1 MIWRIRKYIQHLF
14 YLHYRKGHGIHSPY
28 LFEFVNKVIFN
39 GAELTVPPEI
49 IRTHRELKKDRT
61 QIPEVK
67 LGAASHVNSTGE
79 RSAASFVRH
88 SSVSE
93 KYGALLY
100 RISRWFEP
108 EMIIELG
115 SGLGISSLYL
125 ASGSPHVP
133 LHSIEGNPHRA
144 SFAEKVVAG
153 LKMEMLNIHQGEMDE
168 ELNKLIPHVR
178 GRFVAFVD
186 GNHRYE
192 PTIAYVRKLMEV
204 AGDEA
209 LIIMDDIYWSKEMF
223 KAWEELKSWPESR
236 VSVDLY
242 QMGIILLRRDLAKA
256 SFKFKF

>member
-1 MIWRIRKYIQHLF
+1 MI
-14 YLHYRKGHGIHSPY
+14 P
-28 LFEFVNKVIFN
+28 VT
-39 GAELTVPPEI
+39 A
-49 IRTHRELKKDRT
+49 
-61 QIPEVK
+61 
-67 LGAASHVNSTGE
+67 LGASSSVDGSGE
-79 RSAASFVRH
+79 RSVGSFVRH
-88 SSVSE
+88 SSVPE

-115 SGLGISSLYL
+115 SGLGISTLYL

-144 SFAEKVVAG
+144 SFAEKVIAG
-153 LKMEMLNIHQGEMDE
+153 TKLEMLNIHQGDMEK
-168 ELNKLIPHVR
+168 ELDKLVPQMKS
-178 GRFVAFVD
+178 RFVAFVD

-192 PTIAYVRKLMEV
+192 PTIAYVRKLMDE